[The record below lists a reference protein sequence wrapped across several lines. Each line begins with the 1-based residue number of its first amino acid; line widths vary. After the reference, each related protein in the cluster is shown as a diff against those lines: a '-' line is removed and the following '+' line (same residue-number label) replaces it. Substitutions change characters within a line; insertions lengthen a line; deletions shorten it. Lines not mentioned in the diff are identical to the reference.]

1 MNQISII
8 HIYSSSAKNDKS
20 WEVDIDM
27 RKLGT
32 IDLEILHL
40 AINENGTFNE
50 NNLENSELKRLGVG
64 KILDSLA
71 TLKDR
76 KMLSLNKD
84 GSFSITDLAKE
95 ILWNDN
101 IPIWARILRLLQIKS
116 CNMEQIEDILK
127 VSKNDLSEEIEKLR
141 KSQFVLMSP
150 QRLEEKL
157 IKVYE
162 ILPDGIEE
170 IDKTE
175 TEGFENTKFGEL
187 KPDIEILSIID
198 EIQKEIEESQLEPV
212 KKDSIKKKLSKMKDK
227 LEI

>member
-1 MNQISII
+1 
-8 HIYSSSAKNDKS
+8 
-20 WEVDIDM
+20 M

-76 KMLSLNKD
+76 KMISLNKD
-84 GSFSITDLAKE
+84 GSFSITEIAKE
-95 ILWNDN
+95 ILWNKT
-101 IPIWARILRLLQIKS
+101 IPGWARILRLLQIKS
-116 CNMEQIEDILK
+116 CSIEQILDILK
-127 VSKNDLSEEIEKLR
+127 ISKNELETDLEKLR

-150 QRLEEKL
+150 QRLDDRLVK
-157 IKVYE
+157 IYE
-162 ILPDGIEE
+162 ILPEGIEE

-175 TEGFENTKFGEL
+175 TDGFNNTEFGEL
-187 KPDIEILSIID
+187 KPEIEILSIID
-198 EIQKEIEESQLEPV
+198 EIQKEIQDTHLEQT
-212 KKDSIKKKLSKMKDK
+212 KKDSISVKLSKLKDR

>member
-1 MNQISII
+1 
-8 HIYSSSAKNDKS
+8 
-20 WEVDIDM
+20 M

-50 NNLENSELKRLGVG
+50 NNLENSKLKRLGVG

-84 GSFSITDLAKE
+84 GSFSITELARE
-95 ILWNDN
+95 ILWNEN
-101 IPIWARILRLLQIKS
+101 IPVWAKILRLLQIKS
-116 CNMEQIEDILK
+116 CSINQIEDILK
-127 VSKNDLSEEIEKLR
+127 ISRNEFVEDIEKLR
-141 KSQFVLMSP
+141 KNQFVLMSP
-150 QRLEEKL
+150 QRIEEKI

-162 ILPDGIEE
+162 ILPEGVEE

-175 TEGFENTKFGEL
+175 SEGFNNVNFGEI
-187 KPDIEILSIID
+187 KPEIEILTIVDEVIK
-198 EIQKEIEESQLEPV
+198 EIQDSQLEEI
-212 KKDSIKKKLSKMKDK
+212 KKNVIIKKLSKLKSK

>member
-1 MNQISII
+1 
-8 HIYSSSAKNDKS
+8 
-20 WEVDIDM
+20 M

-76 KMLSLNKD
+76 KMISLNKD

-95 ILWNDN
+95 ILWNET
-101 IPIWARILRLLQIKS
+101 IPGWARILRLLQIKS
-116 CNMEQIEDILK
+116 CSINQILDILK
-127 VSKNDLSEEIEKLR
+127 ISKNELEIDLEKLR

-150 QRLEEKL
+150 QRLEDKL
-157 IKVYE
+157 VKIYE
-162 ILPDGIEE
+162 ILPEGIEE

-175 TEGFENTKFGEL
+175 TAGFDNTKFGEL
-187 KPDIEILSIID
+187 KPEIEILSIID
-198 EIQKEIEESQLEPV
+198 EIQKEIQDTQLEQT
-212 KKDSIKKKLSKMKDK
+212 KKDSISVKLSKLKDR

>member
-1 MNQISII
+1 
-8 HIYSSSAKNDKS
+8 
-20 WEVDIDM
+20 M

-50 NNLENSELKRLGVG
+50 NNLENSKLKRLGVG

-84 GSFSITDLAKE
+84 GSFSITELARE
-95 ILWNDN
+95 ILWSEN
-101 IPIWARILRLLQIKS
+101 IPVWAKILRLLQIKS
-116 CNMEQIEDILK
+116 CSINQIEDILK
-127 VSKNDLSEEIEKLR
+127 ISRNEFVEDIEKLR
-141 KSQFVLMSP
+141 KNQFVLMSP
-150 QRLEEKL
+150 QRIEEKI

-162 ILPDGIEE
+162 ILPEGVEE

-175 TEGFENTKFGEL
+175 SEGFNNVNFGEI
-187 KPDIEILSIID
+187 KPEIEILSIVDEVIK
-198 EIQKEIEESQLEPV
+198 EIQDSQLEEI
-212 KKDSIKKKLSKMKDK
+212 KKNTIIKKLSKLKSK